1 MQPTLPCT
9 VRHFDGGGCAA
20 IVFGSIAGLILT
32 AGMRGVAVVAGLPV
46 EPMVAAGAGVAA
58 LMMVG
63 MTFFFSTDT
72 VAVVDR
78 EGMKL
83 TVQRRLGPLRGGVQT
98 LLETRWSDGAKVV
111 DVTEVRITAN
121 RGAQKYFRLRVGK
134 VTIESAQFGTGSRDG
149 KYLELIEAIRA
160 AIGDRLEEKA
170 DLGDL
175 EDVVRKVANTPPRQP

>member
-9 VRHFDGGGCAA
+9 IRHFDGGGCAA
-20 IVFGSIAGLILT
+20 IVFGSFAALLLGAATRGIA
-32 AGMRGVAVVAGLPV
+32 AVAGLPV
-46 EPMVAAGAGVAA
+46 DPLMAGAAGVAV
-58 LMMVG
+58 LMMIG
-63 MTFFFSTDT
+63 LTFFFSTDT

-98 LLETRWSDGAKVV
+98 LFATRWSDGAKVV

-121 RGAQKYFRLRVGK
+121 RGAQKNFRLRVGK
-134 VTIESAQFGTGSRDG
+134 KTIESAQFGTGSRDG
-149 KYLELIEAIRA
+149 KYLELIEAVRA

-175 EDVVRKVANTPPRQP
+175 DDVIRKVANSPPR